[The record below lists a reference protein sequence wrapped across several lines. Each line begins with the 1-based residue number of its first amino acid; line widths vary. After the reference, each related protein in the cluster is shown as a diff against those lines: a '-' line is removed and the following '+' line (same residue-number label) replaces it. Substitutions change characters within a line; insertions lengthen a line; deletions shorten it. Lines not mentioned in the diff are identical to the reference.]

1 VNVVRPNG
9 VANPYADREFFHQ
22 LLSKA
27 VAAEAS
33 DIHLK
38 VGKPPAVRVGGD
50 MVYFK
55 VDRLTPDDTT
65 ELARHILGRK
75 ATPEYLDALLE
86 HDTSY
91 AVGGLGRFRVNVYR
105 QRGTFAIA
113 MRSIPVRVPTIESLG
128 LSQAIED
135 LSNRER
141 GLVLVVGAAGNG
153 KSTTL
158 AAMVNLINEQK
169 SRHIVTIE
177 DPIEFLH
184 RDQRSCV
191 SQREVGIDTGNF
203 AAALRA
209 ALRQDPDVI
218 LVGEIRDSE
227 TMEIGIQAAET
238 GHLVFSTMHTPDV
251 GRSVNRLLSLAE
263 NPLELRERIADCLQ
277 GVVAQRLI
285 PRIDGGLVLAQE
297 ILVVTGTVR
306 EAIKR
311 PDSNPPLK
319 ELMERGVTPYGM
331 QTFQMVLRQ
340 LVKDGTVS
348 KDVAAAY
355 LGY

>member
-1 VNVVRPNG
+1 MD
-9 VANPYADREFFHQ
+9 NPYASREFFHQ

-38 VGKPPAVRVGGD
+38 VGKPPGVRVGGEI
-50 MVYFK
+50 VYFK
-55 VDRLTPDDTT
+55 VESLGPEDTRALT
-65 ELARHILGRK
+65 ELILGRQ
-75 ATPEYLDALLE
+75 ATPERMDTLLE

-113 MRSIPVRVPTIESLG
+113 MRSIPVRVPTIEELG
-128 LSQAIED
+128 LPQAIED
-135 LSNRER
+135 LAETER

-158 AAMVNLINEQK
+158 ASMVHHINTTR

-184 RDQRSCV
+184 RDERSCV
-191 SQREVGIDTGNF
+191 SQREVGIDTGSF
-203 AAALRA
+203 ASALRA

-218 LVGEIRDSE
+218 LVGEIRDGE
-227 TMEIGIQAAET
+227 TMEIAVQAAET
-238 GHLVFSTMHTPDV
+238 GHLVLSTMHTPDV
-251 GRSVNRLLSLAE
+251 SRSINRLLSLAD
-263 NPLELRERIADCLQ
+263 NPIELRDRIADCMQ
-277 GVVAQRLI
+277 GVVAQRLV
-285 PRIDGGLVLAQE
+285 PRIGGGLVLAQE
-297 ILVVTGTVR
+297 ILVCTGTVR
-306 EAIKR
+306 EAFKR

-319 ELMERGVTPYGM
+319 ELMEKGVTPYGM
-331 QTFQMVLRQ
+331 QTFQMALRG
-340 LVKDGTVS
+340 LVKDGHVS
-348 KDVAAAY
+348 KETAHNY

>member
-1 VNVVRPNG
+1 ME
-9 VANPYADREFFHQ
+9 NPYASREFFHQ

-27 VAAEAS
+27 IAASAS

-38 VGKPPAVRVGGD
+38 VGKPPAVRVGGE

-55 VDRLTPDDTT
+55 VDPLQPEDTAA
-65 ELARHILGRK
+65 LSLHVLGK
-75 ATPEYLDALLE
+75 VATPQYLDELHE
-86 HDTSY
+86 IDTSY
-91 AVGGLGRFRVNVYR
+91 AVSGLGRFRVNVYK

-113 MRSIPVRVPTIESLG
+113 MRSIPMRIPNVESLG
-128 LSQAIED
+128 LPHPIED
-135 LSNRER
+135 LALSER

-158 AAMVNLINEQK
+158 AAMVNLINTSR

-184 RDQRSCV
+184 RDERSCI
-191 SQREVGIDTGNF
+191 SQREVGVDTGNF
-203 AAALRA
+203 AGALRA

-227 TMEIGIQAAET
+227 TMEIAIQAAET
-238 GHLVFSTMHTPDV
+238 GHLVLSTMHTPDV
-251 GRSVNRLLSLAE
+251 GRSINRLLALAD
-263 NPLELRERIADCLQ
+263 NPIELRERIADCMQ
-277 GVVAQRLI
+277 GIVAQRLV
-285 PRIDGGLVLAQE
+285 PRMDGGLALAQE

-306 EAIKR
+306 EAFKR
-311 PDSNPPLK
+311 PESNPPLK

-331 QTFQMVLRQ
+331 QTFQMAIRQ
-340 LVKDGTVS
+340 LVKEGVVS
-348 KDVAAAY
+348 KEVAQTY
-355 LGY
+355 FT

>member
-1 VNVVRPNG
+1 VE
-9 VANPYADREFFHQ
+9 NPYEDREFFHQ

-38 VGKPPAVRVGGD
+38 VGKPPAVRVGGE

-55 VDRLTPDDTT
+55 VDRLAPEDTVA
-65 ELARHILGRK
+65 LSRHILGPK
-75 ATPEYLDALLE
+75 ATQAYMDELMEQDS
-86 HDTSY
+86 SY

-113 MRSIPVRVPTIESLG
+113 MRSIPVKIPTVDQLG
-128 LSQAIED
+128 LPQAIEY
-135 LSNRER
+135 LSTRER

-158 AAMVNLINEQK
+158 AAMVNLINESK

-184 RDQRSCV
+184 RDLRSCV

-203 AAALRA
+203 AVALRA

-218 LVGEIRDSE
+218 LVGEIRDGE
-227 TMEIGIQAAET
+227 TMEIGVQAAET
-238 GHLVFSTMHTPDV
+238 GHMVFSTMHTPDV
-251 GRSVNRLLSLAE
+251 GRSVNRLLSLSE
-263 NPLELRERIADCLQ
+263 NPIELRERIADCLQ
-277 GVVAQRLI
+277 GIVAQRLV
-285 PRIDGGLVLAQE
+285 PRVGGGLVLAQE

-311 PDSNPPLK
+311 PESSPPLK

-331 QTFQMVLRQ
+331 QTFQMALRQ
-340 LVKDGTVS
+340 LVKEGQVT
-348 KDVAAAY
+348 KEVATQF